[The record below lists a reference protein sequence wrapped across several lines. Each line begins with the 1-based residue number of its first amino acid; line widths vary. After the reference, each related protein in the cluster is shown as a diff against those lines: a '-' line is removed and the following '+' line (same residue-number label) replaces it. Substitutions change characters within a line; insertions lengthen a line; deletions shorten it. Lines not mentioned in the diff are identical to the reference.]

1 MKLKEKL
8 LNENDQEKHFIPEEF
23 ISSELS
29 DAVKGGNP
37 DDFLDILMKVST
49 EKHLSLSAISNQVTG
64 TGDSLLHLAA
74 LHGREEIAGLIAQHF
89 PKLLIKTNIKGDTA
103 LHVAARTQKSGVVK
117 IILHHHHA
125 EEDDHTLLTR
135 MQNVYG
141 NTPLHD
147 AVESNAYEVV
157 DCLYFK
163 DSLASHIP
171 NKSGKSPMYL
181 AVLASDDKICS
192 RLLQSPFQVDTQRF
206 QGDSPLHAVI
216 LEKKS
221 SVSTLISKILKE
233 RPELMYLKN
242 ENGDT
247 PLHFA
252 ASKGNLEAVETF
264 LKENSSANSATNT
277 NGYLPIHVAC
287 QNGKL
292 EILKK
297 FLQKF
302 PELAFA
308 LTMKGQNILHVAAKN
323 GHNKLVKYILSESN
337 FGDHL
342 LNKQDNNGNT
352 PLHLASKDLQL
363 EVLHIFTKHEKIELN
378 LKNNDGKE
386 AWDFISIRKKTEQR
400 YKSFLRDVY
409 FLTKWLGVPVRERIK
424 SLSRQER
431 DKKPSSNLKD
441 LINILML
448 VSILVS
454 TVTFAAGFA
463 LPGGVDSG
471 SDEDKRGTAVLVNDF
486 WFQIFSIFNSHAMF
500 SSMVATF
507 VLFWASLVDDVWVNS
522 GFLIALLLVC
532 YSLVGTLIAFLAAS
546 RAVMIHSSWIIDA
559 VTIGGD
565 LLICAIPAIIL
576 LWGFPLGVIDQNEV
590 WRPAIL
596 HDIFIRIWIG
606 YAVSP
611 YKEPEEESNPKQME
625 KQVSKKM
632 K

>member
-1 MKLKEKL
+1 MKLKEKI
-8 LNENDQEKHFIPEEF
+8 LNENDQEKHFPEEF

-89 PKLLIKTNIKGDTA
+89 PKLLIKRNIKGDTA

-163 DSLASHIP
+163 DSLASHIA

-181 AVLASDDKICS
+181 AVLASDDRICS

-216 LEKKS
+216 LEEKS
-221 SVSTLISKILKE
+221 SVSTLISNILKKRRE
-233 RPELMYLKN
+233 FMYLKD

-264 LKENSSANSATNT
+264 LNENSSTISAKNK
-277 NGYLPIHVAC
+277 NGYLSVHVAC
-287 QNGKL
+287 QNGEL

-297 FLQKF
+297 FLKKF
-302 PELAFA
+302 PESAFA
-308 LTMKGQNILHVAAKN
+308 LTMEGQNILHVAAKN
-323 GHNKLVKYILSESN
+323 GHNKLVEYILSETN
-337 FGDHL
+337 L
-342 LNKQDNNGNT
+342 LNEQDNNGNT

-363 EVLHIFTKHEKIELN
+363 EVLRTLTKHKKVKLN

-386 AWDFISIRKKTEQR
+386 AWDFISVRMKTEQR
-400 YKSFLRDVY
+400 YKKFLRDVY

-424 SLSRQER
+424 GLSRQKR

-441 LINILML
+441 LINTLML

-546 RAVMIHSSWIIDA
+546 RCVMIHSSWIIDA

-565 LLICAIPAIIL
+565 LFICAIPAIIL

-606 YAVSP
+606 YTVSP

-625 KQVSKKM
+625 NHVSKKM
-632 K
+632 